1 VAVLAEAEASGSV
14 VLVADAGG
22 AARPIVAA
30 DLEAARR
37 AYIREAVMEGRA
49 KARAR
54 GVEFGRPRVVAAK
67 VQAVRD
73 ALARGL
79 GVRAAAR
86 VSGVGVATASRIRDA
101 RLSDTRSVT

>member
-1 VAVLAEAEASGSV
+1 MHVAYE
-14 VLVADAGG
+14 GG
-22 AARPIVAA
+22 AARTVVAP

-37 AYIREAVMEGRA
+37 AYIREAVMEDRA

-54 GVEFGRPRVVAAK
+54 GVQFGRPPVTTAK
-67 VQAVRD
+67 AQAVRD

-86 VSGVGVATASRIRDA
+86 VAGVGVATASRIRDA
-101 RLSDTRSVT
+101 AAQLGS